1 MKIAP
6 YILSIGITLIAIG
19 IILMDTDYHYA
30 KTNLNKALLH
40 ALQEC
45 VDKDLAERMLPISAS
60 SSGFKANRK
69 VKTAE
74 ITTYNEAT
82 QQAETDTIVF
92 RDSIDQNIYE
102 NLTKQ
107 YVLAKLNP
115 IRPDTLLKLFK
126 QELKERHGVDMA
138 AGITYWDGKQAHYSG
153 NDSATYAQPSYC
165 VRIDSLDIYYQLWVE
180 ARTNCGIGTIMRF
193 GSPMGYIA
201 LIALAAGL
209 LTAGLTLFL
218 QRNKKKGKNLK
229 EEIKT
234 DLAAGTV
241 TIAEN
246 SYSLPPLEI
255 RLLDLFLNHPY
266 RVLNKEEIKR
276 QIWESESVT
285 DNTLYVHIT
294 KIKNLLQPHSY
305 TITNIRNC
313 GYRLERVS

>member
-1 MKIAP
+1 MKKAP
-6 YILSIGITLIAIG
+6 YILFIGITLIVIS
-19 IILMDTDYHYA
+19 IILIGTNYHYA
-30 KTNLNKALLH
+30 KTKLNETLFYT
-40 ALQEC
+40 LQKC
-45 VDKDLAERMLPISAS
+45 VDKDLTGRMLPIPAS
-60 SSGFKANRK
+60 SSGFTANRK

-82 QQAETDTIVF
+82 QQTKTDTIVF
-92 RDSIDQNIYE
+92 RDSIDQNIYK

-107 YVLAKLNP
+107 YVLAQLNP

-165 VRIDSLDIYYQLWVE
+165 VRIDSLDVYYQLWVE
-180 ARTNCGIGTIMRF
+180 ARANCGIGTVMRF
-193 GSPMGYIA
+193 GSPMGYTTF
-201 LIALAAGL
+201 IALAAGL
-209 LTAGLTLFL
+209 LTTGLALFL
-218 QRNKKKGKNLK
+218 QRKKKKEKSLK

-234 DLAAGTV
+234 NLAAGTV
-241 TIAEN
+241 TIAKN

-266 RVLNKEEIKR
+266 RILNKEEIKR

-294 KIKNLLQPHSY
+294 KIKNMLQPHSY

-313 GYRLERVS
+313 GYRFENVS